1 MNTFC
6 PGLTSSSSLNACRA
20 VSPAS
25 GTAAAAGKSRS
36 PCICGEILVDAGLLG
51 ECACTILRNPGEHT
65 VTDVEP
71 FDFAANGNDFAR
83 EFVAK
88 HKRKLW
94 PHDCTQLPLSE
105 LEIYRVQARR
115 PYFNEKIARP
125 RHRYRDIHQHRAF
138 WTAIMLQ

>member
-1 MNTFC
+1 
-6 PGLTSSSSLNACRA
+6 
-20 VSPAS
+20 
-25 GTAAAAGKSRS
+25 
-36 PCICGEILVDAGLLG
+36 
-51 ECACTILRNPGEHT
+51 
-65 VTDVEP
+65 VEP

-138 WTAIMLQ
+138 WTAIMLQNVGAHGSLRSARDIEWHHADDS